1 MTQISPSALNAAA
14 PSTTGVPNQFNNMSS
29 EDFMKI
35 IFTELSNQDP
45 FQPND
50 SSALLKQLDSI
61 RSIESNVKL
70 TDQMQSLVSQNQLAS
85 ASGMIGKFIGGVSQ
99 ENTRVAGTVVSVV
112 KQGDKVNLE
121 LDNGWIVPI
130 SNVETIINPQPT
142 APAAPAAAV
151 PAAPAV
157 TVPAPVPVA
166 AAAPAPAPAAS

>member
-1 MTQISPSALNAAA
+1 MTQINPATLNSAA

-70 TDQMQSLVSQNQLAS
+70 TDQMQSLVSQNQLAA
-85 ASGMIGKFIGGVSQ
+85 ASSMIGKFIGGIS
-99 ENTRVAGTVVSVV
+99 EDNTRVAGNVVSVV

-130 SNVETIINPQPT
+130 NNVETIVNPQQPVQ
-142 APAAPAAAV
+142 PPAAATP
-151 PAAPAV
+151 PAIA
-157 TVPAPVPVA
+157 VA
-166 AAAPAPAPAAS
+166 A